1 MEIKNISMVIL
12 DISGNTK
19 FIKMHTMSLIH
30 AEQIVTELLETIID
44 TTEDVLTLNKLR
56 GSSIE
61 LYYSLQCIP

>member
-44 TTEDVLTLNKLR
+44 TTEDVLTLNKLE
-56 GSSIE
+56 GGAV
-61 LYYSLQCIP
+61 